1 MSVPRTPLA
10 AALEHGP
17 LVLDGGLSN
26 QLEAQGCDL
35 SDELWS
41 ARLLAD
47 DPGQI
52 EAVHTAYARAGAR
65 VLITSSYQATY
76 EGFAHRGLGHEE
88 ATALLRRSVELAR
101 MAAGR
106 MAAGRMAAG
115 RMAAGRP
122 AVEGVEAGRVGVEGA
137 EAGRAEARGSA
148 VERMAA
154 GRAAVERAEAGQTD
168 PGDGGDVGHVG
179 GGAAGAVWVAASVGP
194 YGAMLADGSE
204 YRGRYGLS
212 VAELTRFHRP
222 RIEALAAAG
231 PDALALETVPDA
243 EEAAAMLSA
252 VEGCGVPV
260 WLSYSI
266 AGETTRAGQPLRDA
280 FALAAGVDQVI
291 AVGVNCCEPGDADR
305 AVEIAAGITG
315 KPVVVYPNSG
325 EEWDAATR
333 SWRGRSTFDPG
344 RVRAWRDAGARLI
357 GGCCRVGPER
367 IAELA
372 AVVRSH

>member
-1 MSVPRTPLA
+1 MSVPPTSLA
-10 AALEHGP
+10 AALERGP

-47 DPGQI
+47 DPGQL
-52 EAVHTAYARAGAR
+52 EAAHTAYARAGAR
-65 VLITSSYQATY
+65 VLITGSYQATY
-76 EGFAHRGLGHEE
+76 EGFAHRGVGREE

-101 MAAGR
+101 TAAER
-106 MAAGRMAAG
+106 TAGGERGAG
-115 RMAAGRP
+115 P
-122 AVEGVEAGRVGVEGA
+122 
-137 EAGRAEARGSA
+137 
-148 VERMAA
+148 
-154 GRAAVERAEAGQTD
+154 
-168 PGDGGDVGHVG
+168 
-179 GGAAGAVWVAASVGP
+179 VWVAASVGP

-212 VAELTRFHRP
+212 VAELARFHRP

-243 EEAAAMLSA
+243 DEAAAMLSA
-252 VEGCGVPV
+252 AEGCGVPV

-305 AVEIAAGITG
+305 AVEIAAEITG

-325 EEWDAATR
+325 EEWDATAR
-333 SWRGRSTFDPG
+333 SWRGRATFDPG
-344 RVRAWRDAGARLI
+344 RVKAWRDAGARLI

-372 AVVRSH
+372 AVVRNH